1 MIDAQEH
8 QKTQNNNAIFDLEA
22 AVTAL
27 KEDMSNYL
35 VFMQTMF
42 AKDANVRAR
51 NRLCSEY
58 VSLSVLQATNA
69 L

>member
-1 MIDAQEH
+1 MINAQENQRT
-8 QKTQNNNAIFDLEA
+8 QKNISVFDLEA

-35 VFMQTMF
+35 VFMQAIF

-58 VSLSVLQATNA
+58 VSLSA
-69 L
+69 LKMTDAL